1 MKRRVFSADGIMH
14 VYQRTISGFN
24 LFYTME
30 DFLVFYTIVSIQ
42 ARRVGIC
49 ILGMCLM
56 IDHVHMLVSSEC
68 LSIMSR
74 FINSCTSLYVR
85 EFNACTGRQGPLFES
100 PYGSAMKLDMKRIRS
115 AIAYL
120 FNNPVEKH
128 LCSKAEQYKWNFLA
142 HYGKHPSV
150 RKADCSN
157 RLRRSMSLVEETFR
171 RKRYLNHAL
180 LNTMMKDLTSEEKKK
195 LADHIISIYFPFD
208 IKRTTDCYG
217 SYEEMLIA
225 INSNTGSEYEIIE
238 TEYCRSDKP
247 YRDIISYLH
256 KKGIKDMHSV
266 ICMDNENKL
275 AMMQD
280 IKAHTS
286 ASYTQIRKF
295 LHIQPL
301 KRQTKPTRQ
310 LSH

>member
-1 MKRRVFSADGIMH
+1 MH

-68 LSIMSR
+68 LSMMSR

-180 LNTMMKDLTSEEKKK
+180 LNTMMKDLTSEEKNK
-195 LADHIISIYFPFD
+195 LADHIISTYFPFD
-208 IKRTTDCYG
+208 IKRTTDYYG
-217 SYEEMLIA
+217 SYEETLIA

-247 YRDIISYLH
+247 YRDIISFLH

-275 AMMQD
+275 ALMQD

>member
-1 MKRRVFSADGIMH
+1 MKSRRFSADGIMH

-42 ARRVGIC
+42 ARRVGIR

-56 IDHVHMLVSSEC
+56 IDHVHMLVSAGC

-74 FINSCTSLYVR
+74 FIAACTSLYVR
-85 EFNACTGRQGPLFES
+85 EFNARTRRQGSLFES
-100 PYGSAMKLDMKRIRS
+100 PYGSAIKMDMKRIRS

-128 LCSKAEQYKWNFLA
+128 LCSKAEKYRWNFLS

-150 RKADCSN
+150 RKASCSG
-157 RLRRSMSLVEETFR
+157 RLRRSMDIAEETFR
-171 RKRYLNHAL
+171 RKRHLNHAL
-180 LNTMMKDLTSEEKKK
+180 LNTMMKDLDLEEKNI
-195 LADHIISIYFPFD
+195 LSEHIISTYFPFD
-208 IKRTTDCYG
+208 IKMTTDCYG

-238 TEYCRSDKP
+238 TEYCRSDKA

-256 KKGIKDMHSV
+256 KKGITDVHVVVSM
-266 ICMDNENKL
+266 NENSKL
-275 AMMQD
+275 DMMQD
-280 IKAHTS
+280 IKTHTP

-295 LHIQPL
+295 LHLPPL
-301 KRQTKPTRQ
+301 DRRNRRTR
-310 LSH
+310 

>member
-1 MKRRVFSADGIMH
+1 MPVHDEQIHKFMYKPLCPGVQRLHRKARPIVRV
-14 VYQRTISGFN
+14 TIWQCHETGHETDTKPQFRNGSGEN
-24 LFYTME
+24 
-30 DFLVFYTIVSIQ
+30 I
-42 ARRVGIC
+42 
-49 ILGMCLM
+49 
-56 IDHVHMLVSSEC
+56 
-68 LSIMSR
+68 
-74 FINSCTSLYVR
+74 
-85 EFNACTGRQGPLFES
+85 
-100 PYGSAMKLDMKRIRS
+100 S

-157 RLRRSMSLVEETFR
+157 RLRRSMSLAEETFR

-180 LNTMMKDLTSEEKKK
+180 LNTMMKDLTSEEKNK

-247 YRDIISYLH
+247 YRDIISFLH

-275 AMMQD
+275 ALMQD

-301 KRQTKPTRQ
+301 KRHTKPTRQ
-310 LSH
+310 LSN

>member
-1 MKRRVFSADGIMH
+1 MNMKRRIFSADGIMH

-24 LFYTME
+24 LFYTTE

-49 ILGMCLM
+49 ILCMCLM
-56 IDHVHMLVSSEC
+56 IDHVHV
-68 LSIMSR
+68 
-74 FINSCTSLYVR
+74 INSCTSLYAR

-100 PYGSAMKLDMKRIRS
+100 PYGSAMKLEMKRIRS

-142 HYGKHPSV
+142 HYGKLPSV
-150 RKADCSN
+150 RKAYCSSK
-157 RLRRSMSLVEETFR
+157 LRRSMDLAEEAFR

-180 LNTMMKDLTSEEKKK
+180 LNTMMKDLTPEEKNK

-225 INSNTGSEYEIIE
+225 IKSNTGSEYEIIE
-238 TEYCRSDKP
+238 T
-247 YRDIISYLH
+247 
-256 KKGIKDMHSV
+256 
-266 ICMDNENKL
+266 
-275 AMMQD
+275 
-280 IKAHTS
+280 
-286 ASYTQIRKF
+286 
-295 LHIQPL
+295 
-301 KRQTKPTRQ
+301 
-310 LSH
+310 LSHSYIRRV

>member
-1 MKRRVFSADGIMH
+1 MKSRRFSADGIMH

-24 LFYTME
+24 LFYTLE
-30 DFLVFYTIVSIQ
+30 DFLIFYTIVSIQ

-56 IDHVHMLVSSEC
+56 IDHVHMLVSADC
-68 LSIMSR
+68 LSMMSR
-74 FINSCTSLYVR
+74 FTAACTSLYVR
-85 EFNACTGRQGPLFES
+85 EFNARTGRRGPLFES
-100 PYGSAMKLDMKRIRS
+100 PYGSAIKMDMKRIRS

-128 LCSKAEQYKWNFLA
+128 LCSKAEKYRWNFLA

-150 RKADCSN
+150 GKTYCSSK
-157 RLRRSMSLVEETFR
+157 LRRSMCLAEEAFR
-171 RKRYLNHAL
+171 RKRHLNHTL
-180 LNTMMKDLTSEEKKK
+180 LNTMMKDLTPEDKNK
-195 LADHIISIYFPFD
+195 LSDHIISIYFPFD

-238 TEYCRSDKP
+238 TEYCRSDKA

-256 KKGIKDMHSV
+256 KKGITDVHVV
-266 ICMDNENKL
+266 ISMDEKSKL
-275 AMMQD
+275 AMMRD
-280 IKAHTS
+280 IKSHTS

-295 LHIQPL
+295 LHLQSL
-301 KRQTKPTRQ
+301 DRQNKQTR
-310 LSH
+310 

>member
-1 MKRRVFSADGIMH
+1 
-14 VYQRTISGFN
+14 
-24 LFYTME
+24 
-30 DFLVFYTIVSIQ
+30 
-42 ARRVGIC
+42 
-49 ILGMCLM
+49 
-56 IDHVHMLVSSEC
+56 MLVSADC
-68 LSIMSR
+68 LSMMSR
-74 FINSCTSLYVR
+74 FINSCTSLYAR

-100 PYGSAMKLDMKRIRS
+100 PYGSAMKLEMKRIRS

-142 HYGKHPSV
+142 HYGKLPSV
-150 RKADCSN
+150 RKAYCSSK
-157 RLRRSMSLVEETFR
+157 LRRSMDLAEEAFR

-180 LNTMMKDLTSEEKKK
+180 LNTMMKDLTPEEKNK

-238 TEYCRSDKP
+238 TEYCRSDKS
-247 YRDIISYLH
+247 YRDIITFLY

-266 ICMDNENKL
+266 ISMDNENKL

-280 IKAHTS
+280 IKTHTS

-301 KRQTKPTRQ
+301 KRQTKSGR
-310 LSH
+310 